1 MSDKRSVMNE
11 SLKIAEI
18 IDAYR
23 VVPRTIIALY
33 AYGLYR
39 IIEWYINFELQY
51 VTKCDSATLNVLLKE
66 GVPVEQANAIA
77 CSVSQVIGHPTG
89 YTALV
94 TTMVGAAA
102 VVFGLYA
109 NSGRSWEGDKSVNKP
124 KPPGP
129 VPPKGF

>member
-1 MSDKRSVMNE
+1 MSDRKSAMNE

-23 VVPRTIIALY
+23 IVPRTIIALY

-39 IIEWYINFELQY
+39 IVEWYINFELKY
-51 VTKCDSATLNVLLKE
+51 VTKCDSATLNVLMKE
-66 GVPVEQANAIA
+66 GVSVEEAKAIA
-77 CSVSQVIGHPTG
+77 CTVSEVIGHPTG

-94 TTMVGAAA
+94 TAMVGAAA

-109 NSGRSWEGDKSVNKP
+109 NTGRSWEGDKSLNKR
-124 KPPGP
+124 KSSGP